1 MKKKVMSW
9 LLALSLFMTIF
20 PVAALA
26 ADGEGTE
33 AVAPPPKP
41 PFILTSN
48 MVRIAMTD

>member
-1 MKKKVMSW
+1 MSW

-33 AVAPPPKP
+33 TVAPPKP